1 MAAANVSRSWE
12 DRLNAMMPSLP
23 RAILFVIVL
32 LCAWGSA
39 RSPGIAQTTV
49 FSSPAPTLDHPR
61 KIVMSLSE
69 RSVTRQNE
77 IINNIAN
84 TQKYYGPDY
93 VRIALIVYGPG
104 IHAVLQHDSKVSAAI
119 EGLTAIGVEVYACE
133 TTLRTIH
140 RPISDLLPGVKVVP
154 NGIPA
159 IVEREVA
166 GWTYIRP

>member
-1 MAAANVSRSWE
+1 MKPLVKMLILRTVFSAA
-12 DRLNAMMPSLP
+12 
-23 RAILFVIVL
+23 VL
-32 LCAWGSA
+32 AYASAAWLA
-39 RSPGIAQTTV
+39 APAYAQTSPSV
-49 FSSPAPTLDHPR
+49 FSSPSPTLDNPR

-69 RSVTRQNE
+69 GSAARQQE
-77 IINNIAN
+77 VINNIAN

-104 IHAVLQHDSKVSAAI
+104 IHAVLQRDSKVQQGI
-119 EGLTAIGVEVYACE
+119 EGLISIGVEVYACE

-140 RPISDLLPGVKVVP
+140 RPVSALLPYVKVVP

-159 IVEREVA
+159 IVEHEVA